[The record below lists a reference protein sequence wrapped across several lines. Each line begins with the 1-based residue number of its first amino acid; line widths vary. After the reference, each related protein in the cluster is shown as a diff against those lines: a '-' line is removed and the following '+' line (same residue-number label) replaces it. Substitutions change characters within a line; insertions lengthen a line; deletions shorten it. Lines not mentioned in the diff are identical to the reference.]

1 MFITRIRLENWR
13 NFREVDVPLQQRT
26 FIVGPNASGK
36 SNLLDAVRF
45 LRDVANVGL
54 QQALELRGGIS
65 KVRAL
70 AGRQEP
76 GLTLDVSIG
85 EASNTSPTWRYR
97 LAIRREPAG
106 RHRTLITDER
116 VWDSDGSLILRRP
129 STSDRDDDELLTQTA
144 LEQVGANRAFR
155 DAAAFL
161 KSVEYLHLVPQMI
174 RHGEESRASGPNGDP
189 FGRGFLELIA
199 DTPKKTQQSRLK
211 KIGKQ
216 LHSVLPQF
224 DETLTI
230 ERDNRG
236 QPHLEARFQHW
247 RPSAARQREDQ
258 FSDGTLRLIGLLW
271 ALMDAKGP
279 LLLEEPELS
288 LQADVVGRLAG
299 MFARVTT
306 ARTRQVLITT
316 HSYDLLQDEGI
327 APEEVITVEP
337 SPEGSTLRTGAD
349 DPSAVAIAEAGGSA
363 GEMLLASA
371 ISRGG
376 AQLPLNV

>member
-76 GLTLDVSIG
+76 GLTIEVSIG
-85 EASNTSPTWRYR
+85 ESTTEDPMWRYR

-106 RHRTLITDER
+106 RHRTLITEER
-116 VWDSDGSLILRRP
+116 VWRSDGVCILMRP
-129 STSDRDDDELLTQTA
+129 NEDDREDSELLTQTA
-144 LEQVGANRAFR
+144 LEQVVANRAFR
-155 DAAAFL
+155 DVATFL
-161 KSVEYLHLVPQMI
+161 QSVEYLHLVPQMI
-174 RHGEESRASGPNGDP
+174 RHGEETRASGQSGDP
-189 FGRGFLELIA
+189 FGRGFLERIA
-199 DTPKKTQQSRLK
+199 DTPAKTQQSRLK
-211 KIGKQ
+211 KIGEQ
-216 LHSVLPQF
+216 LHRVLPLF

-236 QPHLEARFQHW
+236 QPHLEARFLHW
-247 RPSAARQREDQ
+247 RSRGARQREDQ

-288 LQADVVGRLAG
+288 LQADVVGGLAG
-299 MFARVTT
+299 MFARVNG
-306 ARTRQVLITT
+306 ARTRQVLVTT
-316 HSYDLLQDEGI
+316 HSWDLVADEGI
-327 APEEVITVEP
+327 GPEEVLTVEP
-337 SPEGSTLRTGAD
+337 SPNGSTIRSGAED
-349 DPSAVAIAEAGGSA
+349 VSAVAIAEAGGSA
-363 GEMLLASA
+363 GEILLSSA

-376 AQLPLNV
+376 AQLPLDV

>member
-54 QQALELRGGIS
+54 QQALDLRGGIS

-85 EASNTSPTWRYR
+85 EASNAPPTWRYR

-116 VWDSDGSLILRRP
+116 VWDSDGVCILTRP
-129 STSDRDDDELLTQTA
+129 TKDDSEDSELLTQTA
-144 LEQVGANRAFR
+144 LEQVVANRAFR
-155 DAAAFL
+155 DVATFL
-161 KSVEYLHLVPQMI
+161 QSVEYLHLVPQMI
-174 RHGEESRASGPNGDP
+174 RYGEETRASGPNGDP
-189 FGRGFLELIA
+189 FGRGFLERIA
-199 DTPKKTQQSRLK
+199 DTPTKTQQNRLK

-216 LHSVLPQF
+216 LHRVLPQF
-224 DETLTI
+224 DDSLSI
-230 ERDNRG
+230 ERDTRG
-236 QPHLEARFQHW
+236 QPHLEARFLHW
-247 RPSAARQREDQ
+247 RSRGARQREDQ

-288 LQADVVGRLAG
+288 LQADVVGGLAG
-299 MFARVTT
+299 MFARVNG
-306 ARTRQVLITT
+306 ARTRQVLVTT
-316 HSYDLLQDEGI
+316 HSWDLVGDEGI
-327 APEEVITVEP
+327 APEEVLTVEP
-337 SPEGSTLRTGAD
+337 SSNGSTIRSGAED
-349 DPSAVAIAEAGGSA
+349 VSAVAIAEAGGSA
-363 GEMLLASA
+363 GEILLSSA

-376 AQLPLNV
+376 AQLPLDV

>member
-54 QQALELRGGIS
+54 QQALDLRGGIS

-85 EASNTSPTWRYR
+85 EAANAPPTWRYR

-116 VWDSDGSLILRRP
+116 VWDSDGVCILTRP
-129 STSDRDDDELLTQTA
+129 TKDDSEDSELLTQTA
-144 LEQVGANRAFR
+144 LEQVVANRAFR
-155 DAAAFL
+155 DVATFL
-161 KSVEYLHLVPQMI
+161 QSVEYLHLVPQMI
-174 RHGEESRASGPNGDP
+174 RYGEETRASGPNGDP
-189 FGRGFLELIA
+189 FGRGFLERIA
-199 DTPKKTQQSRLK
+199 DTPTKTQQNRLK

-216 LHSVLPQF
+216 LHRVLPQF
-224 DETLTI
+224 DDSLSI
-230 ERDNRG
+230 ERDTRG
-236 QPHLEARFQHW
+236 QPHLEARFLHW
-247 RPSAARQREDQ
+247 RSRGARQREDQ

-288 LQADVVGRLAG
+288 LQADVVGGLAG
-299 MFARVTT
+299 MFARVNG
-306 ARTRQVLITT
+306 ARTRQVLVTT
-316 HSYDLLQDEGI
+316 HSWDLVGDEGI
-327 APEEVITVEP
+327 APEEVLTVEP
-337 SPEGSTLRTGAD
+337 SPNGSTIRSGAED
-349 DPSAVAIAEAGGSA
+349 VSAVAIAEAGGSA
-363 GEMLLASA
+363 GEILLSSA

-376 AQLPLNV
+376 AQLPLDV

>member
-85 EASNTSPTWRYR
+85 EASNAPPTWRYR

-116 VWDSDGSLILRRP
+116 VWDSDGVCILTRP
-129 STSDRDDDELLTQTA
+129 TKDDSEDSELLTQTA
-144 LEQVGANRAFR
+144 LEQVVANRAFR
-155 DAAAFL
+155 DVATFL
-161 KSVEYLHLVPQMI
+161 QSVEYLHLVPQMI
-174 RHGEESRASGPNGDP
+174 RYGEETRASGPNGDP
-189 FGRGFLELIA
+189 FGRGFLERIA
-199 DTPKKTQQSRLK
+199 DTPTKTQQNRLK

-216 LHSVLPQF
+216 LHRVLPQF
-224 DETLTI
+224 DDSLSI
-230 ERDNRG
+230 ERDTRG
-236 QPHLEARFQHW
+236 QPHLEARFLHW
-247 RPSAARQREDQ
+247 RSRGARQREDQ

-288 LQADVVGRLAG
+288 LQADVVGGLAG
-299 MFARVTT
+299 MFARVNG
-306 ARTRQVLITT
+306 ARTRQVLVTT
-316 HSYDLLQDEGI
+316 HSWDLVGDEGI
-327 APEEVITVEP
+327 APEEVLTVEP
-337 SPEGSTLRTGAD
+337 SSNGSTIRSGAED
-349 DPSAVAIAEAGGSA
+349 VSAVAIAEAGGSA
-363 GEMLLASA
+363 GEILLSSA

-376 AQLPLNV
+376 AQLPLDV

>member
-54 QQALELRGGIS
+54 QQALDLRGGIS

-70 AGRQEP
+70 AGGQEP

-85 EASNTSPTWRYR
+85 EAADDLPTWRYR

-106 RHRTLITDER
+106 RHRTLITEER
-116 VWDSDGSLILRRP
+116 VWDSNGVCILMRP
-129 STSDRDDDELLTQTA
+129 NEDDREDSELLTQTA
-144 LEQVGANRAFR
+144 LEQVVANRAFR
-155 DAAAFL
+155 DVASFL
-161 KSVEYLHLVPQMI
+161 QSVEYLHLVPQMI
-174 RHGEESRASGPNGDP
+174 RYGEETRASGPNGDP
-189 FGRGFLELIA
+189 FGRGFLERIA
-199 DTPKKTQQSRLK
+199 DTPTKTQQNRLK

-216 LHSVLPQF
+216 LHRVLPQF
-224 DETLTI
+224 DDSLSI
-230 ERDNRG
+230 KRDTRG
-236 QPHLEARFQHW
+236 QPHLEARFLHW
-247 RPSAARQREDQ
+247 RSRGARQREDQ

-288 LQADVVGRLAG
+288 LQADVVGGLAG
-299 MFARVTT
+299 MFASVTG
-306 ARTRQVLITT
+306 ARTRQVLVTT
-316 HSYDLLQDEGI
+316 HSWDLVGDEGI
-327 APEEVITVEP
+327 GPEEVLTVEP
-337 SPEGSTLRTGAD
+337 SPNGSTIRSGVED
-349 DPSAVAIAEAGGSA
+349 VSAVAIAKAGGSA
-363 GEMLLASA
+363 GEILLSSA

-376 AQLPLNV
+376 AQLPLDV